1 MNCFVEAQ
9 AGFRKGYFTIDHNY
23 IYTLSATTEKY
34 LSRTGGKLYAAFI
47 DLRKAFDS
55 VDRASLFLTFVKAGL
70 SGPFLNAIKAV
81 VSCVRVHNKVA
92 DFLFIF

>member
-1 MNCFVEAQ
+1 MKYFVEAQ
-9 AGFRKGYFTIDHNY
+9 AGFRKGYFTIDH

-55 VDRASLFLTFVKAGL
+55 VDRASLFLTLVKTGL
-70 SGPFLNAIKAV
+70 SLSLI
-81 VSCVRVHNKVA
+81 H
-92 DFLFIF
+92 I